1 MGYLN
6 YGFETASQR
15 YFAKS
20 VFQLSKAQQI
30 ALITISKNPVRYDPY
45 KHLNNF
51 QTRYLAL
58 SKILLSG
65 ETTQINNL

>member
-1 MGYLN
+1 LN

-15 YFAKS
+15 YFDKS

-45 KHLNNF
+45 KHLDNF
-51 QTRYLAL
+51 QTRYFAL

-65 ETTQINNL
+65 ENISLATL